1 MNLFSGIILAQPE
14 ASQLYFLARS
24 KDSQG
29 AGWLRLSIKYLMNFF
44 NKSKSTI
51 LRWARNVFYFQDS
64 EVRGDRIFLKYKAIG
79 KVKKDSVVPAHA
91 KFNADESLLKD
102 LNQLKAKCYEAAIVR
117 QQQSCRK
124 AVEKVVKSSKQTFEP
139 TLESLQS
146 SKIAKGC
153 EWVDKDGTK
162 AFVKRHVVP
171 IGARQQT
178 VAEKV
183 GRSAQTLRK
192 HTKTLK
198 RVYVWWRV
206 YYRNPKEGIPAHYYQ
221 FNNKKVRNGKAST
234 EKRLYR
240 RMPNYYF
247 CDVYAS
253 PEKTKEVFVPVS
265 PTEQLDEK
273 RSLIKMIVSQM
284 PKRRKVGVRGDL
296 CDPKVQKKFLEKL
309 LDVPKNRIDL
319 IAVGFFMY
327 ANGGPD
333 SKETREM
340 MLGRLKEVS
349 VGDLIDKIGNTLSLL
364 KSGVDDRLA
373 DYLLLLL
380 RRALKSDWVI
390 PPLWET
396 YRTTGYS
403 LSH

>member
-14 ASQLYFLARS
+14 ASQLYFLARA
-24 KDSQG
+24 KDTNGS
-29 AGWLRLSIKYLMNFF
+29 GWLRLSIKYLMNFF

-51 LRWARNVFYFQDS
+51 LRWARNIFYFADN
-64 EVRGDRIFLKYKAIG
+64 EVRGDRIFLKYKAIR
-79 KVKKDSVVPAHA
+79 KVKNDSKVPAHA
-91 KFNADESLLKD
+91 KFAAEENLLRD
-102 LNQLKAKCYEAAIVR
+102 INQLKAKCYEAAIER
-117 QQQSCRK
+117 QQQSCKK

-153 EWVDKDGTK
+153 EWVDEAGKK

-171 IGARQQT
+171 IGARQDT

-192 HTKTLK
+192 HTKTIN
-198 RVYVWWRV
+198 RVHVWWRV
-206 YYRNPKEGIPAHYYQ
+206 YYRNPKEGIPEQYYQ
-221 FNNKKVRNGKAST
+221 FNKKKVRNGKNSI

-253 PEKTKEVFVPVS
+253 PEKTKEVFVPIS

-273 RSLIKMIVSQM
+273 RSLIRMIVSQM

-296 CDPKVQKKFLEKL
+296 CEPKVQKKFLEKL
-309 LDVPKNRIDL
+309 LDVPKERIDL
-319 IAVGFFMY
+319 LAVGFFMY
-327 ANGGPD
+327 ASGQPD
-333 SKETREM
+333 SKETKER
-340 MLGRLKEVS
+340 MLGMLKQVS
-349 VGDLIDKIGNTLSLL
+349 VGDLIDKIGNTLTLL
-364 KSGVDDRLA
+364 KSGVDDKLA

-403 LSH
+403 LQQ